1 MQINRRL
8 FFITAAAASAP
19 AVAFA
24 AADDDIATVQRQA
37 QELNDAVTYGRADV
51 WARYMHD
58 DGVYTDED
66 GTRSTK
72 AEIVAQIGP
81 LPAGISGVLTTQ
93 DFLAK
98 RTGDVLV
105 TTYVI
110 DEHENYHGA
119 ALHCQYRNT
128 VTWMRASGVW
138 QILALQTIALRADP
152 PEITLA
158 QVDDYVG
165 TYRLSGDVA
174 YTVTRTADGLAGQ
187 QTGGRA
193 RPLKAEVRDMFF
205 NPGRPRYRFI
215 FMRDAGG
222 HIDGMIE
229 RREAWD
235 IVFRRES

>member
-19 AVAFA
+19 VAAFA

-37 QELNDAVTYGRADV
+37 QELNDAVTYGRADL

-58 DGVYTDED
+58 DGVYTDEE

-72 AEIVAQIGP
+72 AEIVAQIVP

-93 DFLAK
+93 DFQAK
-98 RTGDVLV
+98 RTGDVIV

-110 DEHENYHGA
+110 DEHETYHGA

-128 VTWMRASGVW
+128 VTWVRVGGAW
-138 QILALQTIALRADP
+138 KILALQTMALRSDP
-152 PEITLA
+152 PEIALP
-158 QVDDYVG
+158 QLDDYVG
-165 TYRLSGDVA
+165 TYRLSSDVT
-174 YTVTRTADGLAGQ
+174 YNVTRTADRLTGQ
-187 QTGGRA
+187 QTGGHP

-215 FMRDAGG
+215 FMRDPHGR
-222 HIDGMIE
+222 IDRMIE

-235 IVFRRES
+235 IVWTREA

>member
-19 AVAFA
+19 VAAFA

-58 DGVYTDED
+58 DGVYTDEE

-72 AEIVAQIGP
+72 AEIVAQITP

-93 DFLAK
+93 DFQAK
-98 RTGDVLV
+98 RTGDVIV
-105 TTYVI
+105 TTYVA
-110 DEHENYHGA
+110 DEHETYHGA

-128 VTWMRASGVW
+128 VTWVRTQGVW
-138 QILALQTIALRADP
+138 QILALQAMALRTDP
-152 PEITLA
+152 PEIALA
-158 QVDDYVG
+158 QLDDYVG
-165 TYRLSGDVA
+165 TYRLSSDVA
-174 YTVTRTADGLAGQ
+174 YTITRTADGLSGQ
-187 QTGGRA
+187 QTSGRT

-205 NPGRPRYRFI
+205 NPGRPRYRFV
-215 FMRDAGG
+215 FMRGA
-222 HIDGMIE
+222 DGRVERLIQ

-235 IVFRRES
+235 IVFTREL

>member
-8 FFITAAAASAP
+8 FFAAAAGASAP
-19 AVAFA
+19 VAAFA
-24 AADDDIATVQRQA
+24 AGDDDIATVQRQA

-51 WARYMHD
+51 WSRYMHD
-58 DGVYTDED
+58 DGVYTDEE

-93 DFLAK
+93 DFRAK
-98 RTGDVLV
+98 RTGDVIV

-110 DEHENYHGA
+110 DEHETYHGA

-128 VTWMRASGVW
+128 VTWVRSGGMW
-138 QILALQTIALRADP
+138 KILALQTIALRADP
-152 PEITLA
+152 PETMLT
-158 QVDDYVG
+158 QLDDYVG
-165 TYRLSGDVA
+165 SYRLSSDVT
-174 YTVTRTADGLAGQ
+174 YTVTRAADGLAGQ

-193 RPLKAEVRDMFF
+193 RPLKAEVRDLFF
-205 NPGRPRYRFI
+205 NPGRPRYRFL
-215 FMRDAGG
+215 FMRTG
-222 HIDGMIE
+222 DGRVDRMIE

-235 IVFRRES
+235 IVWMRER

>member
-1 MQINRRL
+1 MKINRRL

-19 AVAFA
+19 VAALA
-24 AADDDIATVQRQA
+24 AGDDDIATIQRQA

-58 DGVYTDED
+58 DGVYTDEE

-93 DFLAK
+93 DFQAK
-98 RTGDVLV
+98 RTGDVIV

-110 DEHENYHGA
+110 DEHETYHGA

-128 VTWMRASGVW
+128 ATWVRASGAW
-138 QILALQTIALRADP
+138 RILALQTIALRTDP

-158 QVDDYVG
+158 QLDDYLG
-165 TYRLSGDVA
+165 TYRLSGDA
-174 YTVTRTADGLAGQ
+174 TYTVTRTADGLTGQ

-205 NPGRPRYRFI
+205 NPGRPRYRFV
-215 FMRDAGG
+215 FMRDALGRVER
-222 HIDGMIE
+222 MIE
-229 RREAWD
+229 RREGWD
-235 IVFRRES
+235 IVWRREG

>member
-8 FFITAAAASAP
+8 FFATAVAASTPVA
-19 AVAFA
+19 AFA
-24 AADDDIATVQRQA
+24 TGDDDIATIQRQT

-58 DGVYTDED
+58 DGVYTDEE

-81 LPAGISGVLTTQ
+81 LPPGISGVLATQ
-93 DFLAK
+93 DFQAK
-98 RTGDVLV
+98 RAGDVIV

-110 DEHENYHGA
+110 DEHETYHGA

-128 VTWMRASGVW
+128 VTWVRAGGVW
-138 QILALQTIALRADP
+138 KILASQTIALRTDP
-152 PEITLA
+152 PDITLA
-158 QVDDYVG
+158 QLDDYVG
-165 TYRLSGDVA
+165 TYRLSSDIT

-193 RPLKAEVRDMFF
+193 RPLKAEIRDMFF

-215 FMRDAGG
+215 FVRDAGG
-222 HIDGMIE
+222 RVDRMIE